1 MAEDQPR
8 WDFERQGMTYR
19 CWSEETRT
27 EFKLSHVKRS
37 RDSLS
42 GILRVRTN
50 LAGVKTI
57 KVKGEPDNRY
67 GHVLH
72 AANFNVLSTST
83 RTALANALDKRTPM
97 HPTMDWF
104 DGLEWLCQHVI
115 ISEEQGEIVAEV
127 GMDKPTPPSD
137 RWCIE
142 PLIMKGRPALL
153 FGPGGVGKSLI
164 ALTCALSV
172 AYGLEII
179 PGMAPAI
186 HGPVLY
192 LDWETTKDVINDRIQ
207 SIATGHGFTPTPKS
221 VYYRRCVRPL
231 ANDAEELSALVADK
245 GIVLVIVDS
254 SAYAMG
260 AQGEYGD
267 ANESILRM
275 HEGLRTIGVTSLLVD
290 HVNKT
295 DAKAKGGA
303 STPYGSAYK
312 TNAARVSWEVRKE
325 PSAEGLRISLYHA
338 KSNDTALLP
347 PIGIALD
354 WTYDSIKFRKT
365 EVDVAEDEPENPSLG
380 KAILELCEDETEYSV
395 AEEYLSHT
403 YAKANIRQTFKRY
416 TDRGLLTRTG
426 RGRYLT
432 AKQAVKLHALP
443 GSTPGMFD
451 A

>member
-1 MAEDQPR
+1 MAEEPR
-8 WDFERQGMTYR
+8 WTFERLGMTYH
-19 CWSEETRT
+19 CWSDSIQTHFR
-27 EFKLSHVKRS
+27 LSHVKRS

-42 GILRVRTN
+42 GILKVSTN
-50 LAGVKTI
+50 LKGVKT
-57 KVKGEPDNRY
+57 VNG
-67 GHVLH
+67 VLH

-83 RTALANALDKRTPM
+83 RTALANALEKRTPG
-97 HPTMDWF
+97 HDMDWF
-104 DGLEWLCQHVI
+104 DGLEWLCQNVI
-115 ISEEQGEIVAEV
+115 MAEETGEVVDEV
-127 GMDKPTPPSD
+127 GMDKPTAPGD
-137 RWCIE
+137 RWCLE
-142 PLIMKGRPALL
+142 PLIMKGRPAML

-164 ALTCALSV
+164 ALTCGLSV

-179 PGMAPAI
+179 PGMIPATAAI
-186 HGPVLY
+186 GPVLY

-207 SIATGHGFTPTPKS
+207 SIAVGHEFTPKPKS
-221 VYYRRCVRPL
+221 IYYRRCVRPL

-275 HEGLRTIGVTSLLVD
+275 HEGLRIIGVTSLLVD

-303 STPYGSAYK
+303 ATPYGSAYK

-325 PSAEGLRISLYHA
+325 PSVDGLRIALYHA

-347 PIGIALD
+347 PRGIALD

-365 EVDVAEDEPENPSLG
+365 EVDVVQDRPIVDEENMG
-380 KAILELCEDETEYSV
+380 KAVLEMCEDPTSRTV
-395 AEEYLSHT
+395 LIRTLSPD
-403 YAKANIRQTFKRY
+403 NPQVM
-416 TDRGLLTRTG
+416 DNLLTRYVKTGRLERTG
-426 RGRYLT
+426 RGEYHT
-432 AKQAVKLHALP
+432 VKATLKVEHAP

>member
-1 MAEDQPR
+1 MADDER
-8 WDFERQGMTYR
+8 WKFERQGMTYR
-19 CWSEETRT
+19 CWADHVQT
-27 EFKLSHVKRS
+27 EFRLSHVKRS

-42 GILRVRTN
+42 GILKISTN
-50 LAGVKTI
+50 LAGVKT
-57 KVKGEPDNRY
+57 VKAKGVDSPF
-67 GHVLH
+67 GGVLH
-72 AANFNVLSTST
+72 VANFNVLSTST
-83 RTALANALDKRTPM
+83 RTSLANALDKRTPM

-104 DGLEWLCQHVI
+104 DGLEWLSQHVI
-115 ISEEQGEIVAEV
+115 IAEEQGENIDEV
-127 GMDKPTPPSD
+127 GTEAPTPPND

-142 PLIMKGRPALL
+142 PLVMKGRPALL

-164 ALTCALSV
+164 ALTCGLSV
-172 AYGLEII
+172 AYGIEII
-179 PGMAPAI
+179 PGMPPAVK
-186 HGPVLY
+186 GPVLY

-207 SIATGHGFTPTPKS
+207 NIAAGHHFTPTRNA
-221 VYYRRCVRPL
+221 VFYRHCVRPL
-231 ANDAEELSALVADK
+231 ATDAEELSAIVAAK

-275 HEGLRTIGVTSLLVD
+275 HEALRLIGVTSLLVD

-325 PSAEGLRISLYHA
+325 ASAEGLRISLFHA

-354 WTYDSIKFRKT
+354 WTYDSIMFRKT
-365 EVDVAEDEPENPSLG
+365 AVDVVRDEDPEENVSLA
-380 KAILELCEDETEYSV
+380 KAILEMCEDETEI
-395 AEEYLSHT
+395 AT
-403 YAKANIRQTFKRY
+403 MIRTFSPPHGSQVIRNTVNALTK
-416 TDRGLLTRTG
+416 RGLLTNTG
-426 RGRYLT
+426 RGKYLT
-432 AKQAVKLHALP
+432 VKQPVKLHSLP

>member
-1 MAEDQPR
+1 MADEKPR
-8 WDFERQGMTYR
+8 WNFEKLGRTYR
-19 CWSEETRT
+19 CWADDIQT
-27 EFKLSHVKRS
+27 EFRLSHVKRS

-42 GILRVRTN
+42 GILKVSTN
-50 LAGVKTI
+50 LAGVKT
-57 KVKGEPDNRY
+57 VNG
-67 GHVLH
+67 VLH

-83 RTALANALDKRTPM
+83 RTSLANALEKRTPM
-97 HPTMDWF
+97 FPNMDWF

-115 ISEEQGEIVAEV
+115 VGEERGENIDGV
-127 GMDKPTPPSD
+127 GMDAPTPPSD
-137 RWCIE
+137 RWCVE

-164 ALTCALSV
+164 ALTCGLSV

-179 PGMAPAI
+179 PGIPPAV

-207 SIATGHGFTPTPKS
+207 NIATGHHFTTTRNS
-221 VYYRRCVRPL
+221 IYYRHCVRPL
-231 ANDAEELSALVADK
+231 ATDAEELSAIVAAK

-275 HEGLRTIGVTSLLVD
+275 HEALRIIGVTSLIVD

-312 TNAARVSWEVRKE
+312 TNAARVSWEVHKE
-325 PSAEGLRISLYHA
+325 ASAEGLRISLFHA

-354 WTYDSIKFRKT
+354 WTYDSIMFRKT
-365 EVDVAEDEPENPSLG
+365 EVDVVRDEDPEENVSLA
-380 KAILELCEDETEYSV
+380 KAILEMCEDETEI
-395 AEEYLSHT
+395 AT
-403 YAKANIRQTFKRY
+403 MIRTFSPPHGSQVIRNTVNALTK
-416 TDRGLLTRTG
+416 RGLLTNTG
-426 RGRYLT
+426 RGKYLT
-432 AKQAVKLHALP
+432 VKQPVKLHSLP

>member
-1 MAEDQPR
+1 MADEKPR
-8 WDFERQGMTYR
+8 WNFEKLGMTYR
-19 CWSEETRT
+19 CWADDIQT
-27 EFKLSHVKRS
+27 EFRLSHVKRS

-42 GILRVRTN
+42 GILKVSTN
-50 LAGVKTI
+50 LAGVKT
-57 KVKGEPDNRY
+57 VNG
-67 GHVLH
+67 VLH

-83 RTALANALDKRTPM
+83 RTSLANALEKRTPM
-97 HPTMDWF
+97 FPNMDWF

-115 ISEEQGEIVAEV
+115 ISEEHGEDINEV
-127 GMDKPTPPSD
+127 GLDAPTPQHD
-137 RWCIE
+137 RWCLE

-164 ALTCALSV
+164 ALTCGLSV

-179 PGMAPAI
+179 PGMPPAQT
-186 HGPVLY
+186 GPILY

-207 SIATGHGFTPTPKS
+207 NIANGHDFKPVPKS

-275 HEGLRTIGVTSLLVD
+275 HEGLRIIGVTSLLVD

-303 STPYGSAYK
+303 ATPYGSAYK

-325 PSAEGLRISLYHA
+325 ASAEGLRISLYHA

-365 EVDVAEDEPENPSLG
+365 EVEAPVTEPVEDRTLLKLMIELTDDVSEIEISRLFPQ
-380 KAILELCEDETEYSV
+380 LEALDHKLSTIRTTFYRAVDSGVFLKTE
-395 AEEYLSHT
+395 
-403 YAKANIRQTFKRY
+403 R
-416 TDRGLLTRTG
+416 RGVFRRATRP
-426 RGRYLT
+426 
-432 AKQAVKLHALP
+432 VKLPSIPRA
-443 GSTPGMFD
+443 TPGLFD
-451 A
+451 

>member
-1 MAEDQPR
+1 MADEKPR
-8 WDFERQGMTYR
+8 WSFEKLGMTYR
-19 CWSEETRT
+19 CWNDTIQT
-27 EFKLSHVKRS
+27 EFRLSHVKRS

-42 GILRVRTN
+42 GILKVSTN
-50 LAGVKTI
+50 FAGVKT
-57 KVKGEPDNRY
+57 VKG
-67 GHVLH
+67 VLH

-83 RTALANALDKRTPM
+83 RTALANALVKRTPGFDF
-97 HPTMDWF
+97 DWF

-115 ISEEQGEIVAEV
+115 IGEEQGEMIDEV
-127 GMDKPTPPSD
+127 GMDAPTPPND
-137 RWCIE
+137 RWCVE

-164 ALTCALSV
+164 ALTGGLSV
-172 AYGLEII
+172 AYGREII
-179 PGMAPAI
+179 PGIPPSV

-207 SIATGHGFTPTPKS
+207 NLATGHHFTPTRNS
-221 VYYRRCVRPL
+221 IYYRHCVRPL
-231 ANDAEELSALVADK
+231 ATDAEELSAIVAAK

-275 HEGLRTIGVTSLLVD
+275 HEALRIIGVTSLIVD

-347 PIGIALD
+347 PIGISLD
-354 WTYDSIKFRKT
+354 WGPDSIAFHKAVVDAVTEEVEDKSLTTLMIELTDDGIEVETARLFPQLEGMGHNRDTVRTTFYRAVDRGIFVKT
-365 EVDVAEDEPENPSLG
+365 E
-380 KAILELCEDETEYSV
+380 
-395 AEEYLSHT
+395 
-403 YAKANIRQTFKRY
+403 R
-416 TDRGLLTRTG
+416 RGVYRRATQPIKMRPLPRT
-426 RGRYLT
+426 T
-432 AKQAVKLHALP
+432 
-443 GSTPGMFD
+443 GMFD

>member
-1 MAEDQPR
+1 MADDEPR
-8 WDFERQGMTYR
+8 WSFEKLGMTYR
-19 CWSEETRT
+19 CWNDTIQT
-27 EFKLSHVKRS
+27 EFRLSHVKRS

-42 GILRVRTN
+42 GILKVSTN
-50 LAGVKTI
+50 LKGVKT
-57 KVKGEPDNRY
+57 VKG
-67 GHVLH
+67 VLH

-83 RTALANALDKRTPM
+83 RTALANALDKRTPGFDL
-97 HPTMDWF
+97 DWF

-115 ISEEQGEIVAEV
+115 IGEEQGENIDEV
-127 GMDKPTPPSD
+127 GMDAPTPPND
-137 RWCIE
+137 RWCVE

-164 ALTCALSV
+164 ALTCGLSV
-172 AYGLEII
+172 AYGREII
-179 PGMAPAI
+179 PGVPPAV

-207 SIATGHGFTPTPKS
+207 NIATGHHFTPIRNS
-221 VYYRRCVRPL
+221 IYYRHCVRPL
-231 ANDAEELSALVADK
+231 ATDAEELSAIVAAK

-275 HEGLRTIGVTSLLVD
+275 HEALRIIGVTSLIVD

-303 STPYGSAYK
+303 ATPYGSAYK
-312 TNAARVSWEVRKE
+312 TNASRVSWEVRKE

-347 PIGIALD
+347 PIGISLD
-354 WTYDSIKFRKT
+354 WAPDAITFHKA
-365 EVDVAEDEPENPSLG
+365 EVVVEEEVPVGGETLVQ
-380 KAILELCEDETEYSV
+380 AILEMCEDVTDIDVLIRNFATEKRP
-395 AEEYLSHT
+395 AGT
-403 YAKANIRQTFKRY
+403 IRQTVSRLFKRGDL
-416 TDRGLLTRTG
+416 TSPSRGK
-426 RGRYLT
+426 YLT
-432 AKQAVKLHALP
+432 VTKGVKLRALP
-443 GSTPGMFD
+443 GASPGMFD